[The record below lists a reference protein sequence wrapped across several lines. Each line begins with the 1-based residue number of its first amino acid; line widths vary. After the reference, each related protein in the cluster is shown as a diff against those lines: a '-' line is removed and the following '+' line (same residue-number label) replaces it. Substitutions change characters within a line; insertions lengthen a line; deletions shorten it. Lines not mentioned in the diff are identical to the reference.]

1 MAKEKLT
8 PETTD
13 EIQATD
19 AVEIQTEDREP
30 VAPRTQTVVKKSG
43 TGLSLL
49 AILIALGV
57 GGAGYYFGQQ
67 QVDEFQQ
74 KLTALEAQIN
84 NKTVVSAPAAPAQDV
99 KFDTTQL
106 AQLES
111 ANKATQDKIA
121 QVEELIN
128 AKSHEL
134 VGLQSQINKVSAQ
147 ANAQQPTDWLF
158 SEADFLLNN
167 ALRKLVL
174 DNDVDTAVSLLK
186 LADETLA
193 KVNNSQSAAI
203 RSAINQDLKQL
214 LSVAGVDQNAVMQKL
229 SQLANTVD
237 ELPVLDVNFGDD
249 QNATKLSDSLSDW
262 AENAEKSATSFLNHF
277 IRISP
282 KHGADRK
289 ELLAPNQDI
298 YLRENIRL
306 RLQLAIMAVPRQQ
319 NELYKQSLEAVAS
332 WIRSYFDTNAEVT
345 QSFLKSVDE
354 LSELSIY
361 VDVPSQLQSLSMLD
375 KYLNRTPLDVQ
386 KVEIEAEKA
395 VDNSPRKEE
404 VKPAPEAKAEEP
416 KAEEKPAEAPAA
428 QPATEPQQ

>member
-84 NKTVVSAPAAPAQDV
+84 NKTVGSAPAQDV

-249 QNATKLSDSLSDW
+249 QNTTKLSDSLSDW

-386 KVEIEAEKA
+386 KVEIEAEKV

>member
-13 EIQATD
+13 EIQETD

-49 AILIALGV
+49 AILIALGM

-67 QVDEFQQ
+67 KVDEFQQ

-84 NKTVVSAPAAPAQDV
+84 NKTVVSAPAQEV

-111 ANKATQDKIA
+111 ANKATQNKIA

-214 LSVAGVDQNAVMQKL
+214 LSVAGVDQNSVMQKL

-354 LSELSIY
+354 LSEVSIY

-404 VKPAPEAKAEEP
+404 VKSAPEAKAEEP
-416 KAEEKPAEAPAA
+416 KAEEKPAEAPAT

>member
-67 QVDEFQQ
+67 KVDEFQQ

-84 NKTVVSAPAAPAQDV
+84 NKTVVSAPAQEV

-111 ANKATQDKIA
+111 ANKATQNKIA

-354 LSELSIY
+354 LSEVSIY

-404 VKPAPEAKAEEP
+404 VKSAPEAKAEEP
-416 KAEEKPAEAPAA
+416 KAEEKSAEAPAA

>member
-13 EIQATD
+13 EIQETD

-84 NKTVVSAPAAPAQDV
+84 NKTVVSAPAQEV

-111 ANKATQDKIA
+111 ANKATQNKIA

-249 QNATKLSDSLSDW
+249 QNSTKLSDSLSDW

-354 LSELSIY
+354 LSEVSIY

-416 KAEEKPAEAPAA
+416 KAEEKPAEAPAV

>member
-13 EIQATD
+13 EIQETD

-67 QVDEFQQ
+67 KVDEFQQ

-84 NKTVVSAPAAPAQDV
+84 NKTVVSAPAQEV

-237 ELPVLDVNFGDD
+237 ELPVLDVNFGDE

-282 KHGADRK
+282 KHGANRK

>member
-13 EIQATD
+13 EIQTTD

-84 NKTVVSAPAAPAQDV
+84 NKTVVSAPAQDV

-106 AQLES
+106 TQLES

-354 LSELSIY
+354 LSEVSIY

>member
-13 EIQATD
+13 EIQETD

-84 NKTVVSAPAAPAQDV
+84 NKTVVSAPAKEV

-111 ANKATQDKIA
+111 ANKATQNKIA

-237 ELPVLDVNFGDD
+237 ELPVLDVNFGDE

-354 LSELSIY
+354 LSEVSIY

>member
-13 EIQATD
+13 EIQETD

-67 QVDEFQQ
+67 KVDEFQQ

-84 NKTVVSAPAAPAQDV
+84 NKTVVSAPAQEV

-111 ANKATQDKIA
+111 ANKATQNKIA

-158 SEADFLLNN
+158 SESDFLLNN

-237 ELPVLDVNFGDD
+237 ELPVLDVNFGDE

-354 LSELSIY
+354 LSEVSIY

>member
-13 EIQATD
+13 EIQATE

-84 NKTVVSAPAAPAQDV
+84 NKTVFSAPAQDV

-111 ANKATQDKIA
+111 ANKATQDKIT

-354 LSELSIY
+354 LSEVSIY

-395 VDNSPRKEE
+395 LDNSPRKEE
-404 VKPAPEAKAEEP
+404 VKPTPEAKAEEP

>member
-84 NKTVVSAPAAPAQDV
+84 NKTVVSAPAQDV

-106 AQLES
+106 TQLES

-158 SEADFLLNN
+158 SESDFLLNN

-214 LSVAGVDQNAVMQKL
+214 LSVAGVDQNSVMQKL

-386 KVEIEAEKA
+386 KIEIEAEKA
-395 VDNSPRKEE
+395 VDNSPRKED

-416 KAEEKPAEAPAA
+416 KAEEKPAA

>member
-13 EIQATD
+13 EIQETD

-67 QVDEFQQ
+67 KVDEFQQ
-74 KLTALEAQIN
+74 KLTALETQIN
-84 NKTVVSAPAAPAQDV
+84 NKTVVSAPAQEV

-111 ANKATQDKIA
+111 ANKATQNKIA

-186 LADETLA
+186 LADETLV

-249 QNATKLSDSLSDW
+249 QNTTKLSDSLSDW

-282 KHGADRK
+282 KHGTDRK

-354 LSELSIY
+354 LSEVSIY

-395 VDNSPRKEE
+395 IDNSPRKEE

>member
-13 EIQATD
+13 EIQETD

-84 NKTVVSAPAAPAQDV
+84 NKTVVSAPAQEV

-106 AQLES
+106 TQLES
-111 ANKATQDKIA
+111 ANKATQNKIA

-354 LSELSIY
+354 LSEVSIY

-404 VKPAPEAKAEEP
+404 VKSAPEAKAEEP

>member
-13 EIQATD
+13 EIQETD

-67 QVDEFQQ
+67 KVDEFQQ

-84 NKTVVSAPAAPAQDV
+84 NKTVVSAPAQDV

-106 AQLES
+106 TQLES

-354 LSELSIY
+354 LSEVSIY

-395 VDNSPRKEE
+395 IDNSPRKEE

>member
-13 EIQATD
+13 EIQETD

-67 QVDEFQQ
+67 KVDEFQQ

-84 NKTVVSAPAAPAQDV
+84 NKTVVSAPAQEV

-111 ANKATQDKIA
+111 ANKATQNKIA

-158 SEADFLLNN
+158 SESDFLLNN

-249 QNATKLSDSLSDW
+249 QNVTKLSDSLSDW

-354 LSELSIY
+354 LSEVSIY

-404 VKPAPEAKAEEP
+404 VKPAPEAKSEEP

>member
-13 EIQATD
+13 EIQETD

-67 QVDEFQQ
+67 KVDEFQQ

-84 NKTVVSAPAAPAQDV
+84 NKTVVSAPAQEV

-111 ANKATQDKIA
+111 ANKATQNKIA

-214 LSVAGVDQNAVMQKL
+214 LSVTGVDQNSVMQKL

-354 LSELSIY
+354 LSEVSIY

-416 KAEEKPAEAPAA
+416 KAEEKPAEAPA

>member
-13 EIQATD
+13 EIQETD

-84 NKTVVSAPAAPAQDV
+84 NKTVVSAPAQEV

-354 LSELSIY
+354 LSEVSIY

-404 VKPAPEAKAEEP
+404 VKSAPEAKAEEP
-416 KAEEKPAEAPAA
+416 KAEEKPAEAPAT

>member
-13 EIQATD
+13 EIQETD

-67 QVDEFQQ
+67 KVDEFQQ

-84 NKTVVSAPAAPAQDV
+84 NKTVVSAPAQEV

-111 ANKATQDKIA
+111 ANKATQNKIA

-158 SEADFLLNN
+158 SESDFLLNN

-332 WIRSYFDTNAEVT
+332 WIRSYFDTNAEAT

-354 LSELSIY
+354 LSEVSIY

-386 KVEIEAEKA
+386 KVEIEAEKS

-404 VKPAPEAKAEEP
+404 VKPAPETKAEEP

>member
-84 NKTVVSAPAAPAQDV
+84 NKTVISAPAQDV

-106 AQLES
+106 TQLES
-111 ANKATQDKIA
+111 ENKATQDKIA

-354 LSELSIY
+354 LSEVSIY

>member
-13 EIQATD
+13 EIQETD

-67 QVDEFQQ
+67 KVDEFQQ
-74 KLTALEAQIN
+74 KLTALEDQIN
-84 NKTVVSAPAAPAQDV
+84 HKTVVSAPTQEV

-121 QVEELIN
+121 QVEELIY

-186 LADETLA
+186 LTDETLA

-203 RSAINQDLKQL
+203 RSTINQDLKQL
-214 LSVAGVDQNAVMQKL
+214 LSVTGIDQNAVMQKL
-229 SQLANTVD
+229 SQLANMVD

-386 KVEIEAEKA
+386 KIEIEAEKA
-395 VDNSPRKEE
+395 IDNSPRKEE
-404 VKPAPEAKAEEP
+404 VKPAPEAKAEES

-428 QPATEPQQ
+428 QPATKPQQ

>member
-49 AILIALGV
+49 AILIAFGV

-84 NKTVVSAPAAPAQDV
+84 NKTVGSAPAQDV

-249 QNATKLSDSLSDW
+249 QNTTKLSDSLSDW

-354 LSELSIY
+354 LSEVSIY

-416 KAEEKPAEAPAA
+416 KVEEKPAEAPAA

>member
-84 NKTVVSAPAAPAQDV
+84 NKTVVSAPAQDV

-106 AQLES
+106 TQLES

-262 AENAEKSATSFLNHF
+262 AENAEKSATSFFNHF

-354 LSELSIY
+354 LSEVSIY

-404 VKPAPEAKAEEP
+404 VPAPEAKAEEP
-416 KAEEKPAEAPAA
+416 KAEEKPAEAPA

>member
-13 EIQATD
+13 EIQETD

-49 AILIALGV
+49 AILIALGM

-67 QVDEFQQ
+67 KVDEFQQ

-84 NKTVVSAPAAPAQDV
+84 NKTVVSAPAQEV

-128 AKSHEL
+128 TKSHEL

-214 LSVAGVDQNAVMQKL
+214 LSVAGVDQNSVMQKL

-354 LSELSIY
+354 LSEVSIY

-404 VKPAPEAKAEEP
+404 VKSAPEAKAEEP
-416 KAEEKPAEAPAA
+416 KAEEKPAEAPAT

>member
-13 EIQATD
+13 EIQETD

-84 NKTVVSAPAAPAQDV
+84 NKTVVSAPAQDV

-106 AQLES
+106 TQLES

-186 LADETLA
+186 LADETLV

-354 LSELSIY
+354 LSEVSIY

>member
-13 EIQATD
+13 EIQETD

-67 QVDEFQQ
+67 KVDEFQQ

-84 NKTVVSAPAAPAQDV
+84 NKTVVSAPAQEV

-158 SEADFLLNN
+158 SESDFLLNN

-354 LSELSIY
+354 LSEVSIY

-428 QPATEPQQ
+428 QPATDPQQ

>member
-13 EIQATD
+13 EIQETD

-84 NKTVVSAPAAPAQDV
+84 NKTVVSAPAQEV

-111 ANKATQDKIA
+111 ANKATQNKIA

-249 QNATKLSDSLSDW
+249 QNSTKLSDSLSDW

-354 LSELSIY
+354 LSEVSIY

>member
-13 EIQATD
+13 EIQETD

-67 QVDEFQQ
+67 KVDEFQQ

-84 NKTVVSAPAAPAQDV
+84 NKTVVSAPAQEV

-111 ANKATQDKIA
+111 ANKAMQNKIA

-158 SEADFLLNN
+158 SESDFLLNN

-306 RLQLAIMAVPRQQ
+306 RLQLAIIAVPRQQ

-354 LSELSIY
+354 LSEVSIY

>member
-67 QVDEFQQ
+67 KVDEFQQ

-84 NKTVVSAPAAPAQDV
+84 NKTVVSAPAQEV

-111 ANKATQDKIA
+111 ANKATQNKIA

-289 ELLAPNQDI
+289 ELLAPNQEI

-354 LSELSIY
+354 LSEVSIY

>member
-13 EIQATD
+13 EIQTTD

-84 NKTVVSAPAAPAQDV
+84 NKTVVSAPAQDV
-99 KFDTTQL
+99 KFDTTQF

-237 ELPVLDVNFGDD
+237 ELPVLDVNFGDE

-262 AENAEKSATSFLNHF
+262 AGNAEKSATSFLNHF